1 MSDNAIQEL
10 IINKKQIHL
19 NQKDKYIQINNRDLD
34 VQNFILISQ
43 ITFNHLKPIDI
54 SENKISNILALKK
67 MSLPFLEFLNFSNE
81 IQTIEPVTKIK
92 SNNLRYIFLQ
102 KNQIKDIETFL
113 YSNFPSLKY

>member
-1 MSDNAIQEL
+1 
-10 IINKKQIHL
+10 
-19 NQKDKYIQINNRDLD
+19 
-34 VQNFILISQ
+34 
-43 ITFNHLKPIDI
+43 
-54 SENKISNILALKK
+54 